1 MAKAPV
7 DWAMLLLGAG
17 FMLLETKIMAKV
29 ALLVGTTW
37 IVNAIVIGA
46 VLLMILVGNLV
57 VAKRPRIS
65 LPLAF
70 VGIILT
76 VLADWLFRVGSR
88 RLVNQA
94 SLNLLLSL
102 FLLAIPIFFA
112 AIAFAVVLKGRRAT
126 STALGYNLFGAMVGG
141 VLEYASTIWGI
152 NSLNLFCLVVYTLAA
167 VACLGPLYFPERVKV
182 PA

>member
-1 MAKAPV
+1 
-7 DWAMLLLGAG
+7 
-17 FMLLETKIMAKV
+17 MAKV